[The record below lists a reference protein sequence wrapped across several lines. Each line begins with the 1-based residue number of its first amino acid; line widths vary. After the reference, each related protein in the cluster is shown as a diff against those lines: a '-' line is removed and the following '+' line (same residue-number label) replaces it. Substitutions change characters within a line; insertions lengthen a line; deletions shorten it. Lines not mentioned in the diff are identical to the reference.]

1 MQQHI
6 MNGREFDK
14 IAASRMRLHNGG
26 LLLHEALSD
35 NDSIR
40 IRRKLKRLG
49 LLHHPSAQEMLELT
63 DLSGFNRML
72 QLQPLGVRYATVQRS
87 SKSVTIFSRNIK
99 DSFRI

>member
-1 MQQHI
+1 
-6 MNGREFDK
+6 
-14 IAASRMRLHNGG
+14 MRLHNGG
-26 LLLHEALSD
+26 LLLHEAMSD

-63 DLSGFNRML
+63 DVTGFNKML

-87 SKSVTIFSRNIK
+87 QKQVKVFSRNIS